1 MPQLR
6 VSVVEYLNTA
16 PLVWGMLKGRE
27 RDRFELEFTL
37 PSKCADDL
45 RERKVDV
52 GIIPAIEYQRIENVE
67 IVPGVSIASKS
78 AVKSVLLFSNVPI
91 EQARSV
97 AMDTSSRSS
106 VALTT
111 ILLRKFYRQDFQAIP
126 ADPDLQ
132 TMLQRADAALLIGD
146 PALTAGLS
154 KPAPFIYDLA
164 SEWRKFTQLPFVFA
178 LWVGR
183 RDARLAE
190 FSAEFIASRDEGLAH
205 VKEIA
210 TEHAPKLGLSVED
223 VRIYLTE
230 NIDYTLDDENLKGLR
245 LFYQLARE
253 LGLIEREKDLC
264 FATEGAKRASG

>member
-67 IVPGVSIASKS
+67 
-78 AVKSVLLFSNVPI
+78 
-91 EQARSV
+91 
-97 AMDTSSRSS
+97 MDTSSRSS

-253 LGLIEREKDLC
+253 LGLIESEKDLC

>member
-16 PLVWGMLKGRE
+16 PLVWGMQKGRE
-27 RDRFELEFTL
+27 RGRFELEFTL

-45 RERKVDV
+45 RGHKVDV
-52 GIIPAIEYQRIENVE
+52 GIIPAIEYQRTENVE
-67 IVPGVSIASKS
+67 IIPGVSIASKNT
-78 AVKSVLLFSNVPI
+78 VKSVLLFSKAPI
-91 EQARSV
+91 EQAQTV

-111 ILLRKFYRQDFQAIP
+111 ILLRKFYGRDFEAIP
-126 ADPDLQ
+126 VAPDLQ
-132 TMLQRADAALLIGD
+132 TMLQQADAALLIGD
-146 PALTAGLS
+146 PALTASAS

-164 SEWRKFTQLPFVFA
+164 SEWKKFTGLPFVFA

-190 FSAEFIASRDEGLAH
+190 FCADFIASRDEGVAH
-205 VKEIA
+205 VNEIA
-210 TEHAPKLGLSVED
+210 AEHAPRLGLSVED

-245 LFYQLARE
+245 LFYRLARE
-253 LGLIEREKDLC
+253 LGLIESEKELRFVARD
-264 FATEGAKRASG
+264 AKRARG